1 MTVSSTTILPVWTG
15 AQGEPMKLTKV
26 IMMFIA
32 ALAINAAFAASAR
45 AQCGVSPGQNLNA
58 LNLLNGSAIAMPSTS
73 ARPATQESDAR
84 NGEEPTIVG
93 LWDVKLISNNQIVDE
108 GFDQFHSD
116 GTEILNDT
124 PPPAGGICLGV
135 WAKTGPRSLKV
146 KHPFWIFDSD
156 THLLIGRALLSEL
169 ITLDRRGQ
177 SFRGTFTMEF
187 RDLLGNPL
195 AGFTDFSGNL
205 VADRITVD

>member
-1 MTVSSTTILPVWTG
+1 
-15 AQGEPMKLTKV
+15 MKLTKA

-45 AQCGVSPGQNLNA
+45 AQCGVSPGHHLNA

-73 ARPATQESDAR
+73 ARPATQESNAR

-93 LWDVKLISNNQIVDE
+93 LWDTKLMSGNQLVDE

-116 GTEILNDT
+116 GTEILNDI
-124 PPPAGGICLGV
+124 PPPASGNVCLGV
-135 WAKTGPRSLKV
+135 WAKTGPRSFKL
-146 KHPFWIFDSD
+146 KHPFWIFDP
-156 THLLIGRALLSEL
+156 TTNYTTLIGRAVIVEL

-177 SFRGTFTMEF
+177 SYRGTFTFEF

>member
-1 MTVSSTTILPVWTG
+1 
-15 AQGEPMKLTKV
+15 MKSTKV

-45 AQCGVSPGQNLNA
+45 AQCGVSSRDNLNA
-58 LNLLNGSAIAMPSTS
+58 LNLLNGPAIAMPSTS
-73 ARPATQESDAR
+73 ARPATQESNAR
-84 NGEEPTIVG
+84 DGEEPTIVG
-93 LWDVKLISNNQIVDE
+93 LWDTKLMSGSQLVDE

-116 GTEILNDT
+116 GTEILNDI
-124 PPPAGGICLGV
+124 PPPASGNVCLGV
-135 WAKTGPRSLKV
+135 WAKTGPRSFKL
-146 KHPFWIFDSD
+146 KHPFWIFDEG
-156 THLLIGRALLSEL
+156 TLIGRALLSEL

-177 SFRGTFTMEF
+177 SYRGTFTMEY

-205 VADRITVD
+205 FADRVTVD

>member
-1 MTVSSTTILPVWTG
+1 
-15 AQGEPMKLTKV
+15 MKSTKV

-45 AQCGVSPGQNLNA
+45 AQCGISPGQNLNA

-73 ARPATQESDAR
+73 ARPATQESNAQ
-84 NGEEPTIVG
+84 NGGEPTIVG
-93 LWDVKLISNNQIVDE
+93 LWDTKLMSNNQLFDE

-116 GTEILNDT
+116 GTEILDDG
-124 PPPAGGICLGV
+124 AICLGV
-135 WAKTGPRSLKV
+135 WVKTGPRSFKL
-146 KHPFWIFDSD
+146 KHPIWIHDPA
-156 THLLIGRALLSEL
+156 TNYTTLIGRALLVAL

-177 SFRGTFTMEF
+177 SFGGTFTMEF
-187 RDLLGNPL
+187 RDLFGNPL

>member
-1 MTVSSTTILPVWTG
+1 
-15 AQGEPMKLTKV
+15 MKLTKV

-45 AQCGVSPGQNLNA
+45 AQCGVSPRQNLNA
-58 LNLLNGSAIAMPSTS
+58 LNLLNGSAIARPSTS

-93 LWDVKLISNNQIVDE
+93 FWDTKLMSDNQLVDE

-116 GTEILNDT
+116 GTEILDDG
-124 PPPAGGICLGV
+124 AICLGV
-135 WAKTGPRSLKV
+135 WVKTGPRSYKV
-146 KHPFWIFDSD
+146 RHPFWLFDSAH
-156 THLLIGRALLSEL
+156 TLMGRGLIVQL

-177 SFRGTFTMEF
+177 SYKGTFTFEL
-187 RDLLGNPL
+187 RDLSGTPI
-195 AGFTDFSGNL
+195 GTDVSGNS